1 MVRVSSCVSSSS
13 RALTV
18 NVVTAVFQNSGRIT
32 RLHCRGGTRWFA
44 ERPGSGWIP
53 MEACPGGS
61 AVNLKVNV
69 LPVVSPSVTVSEVG
83 SNVTPP
89 VSSSMVFTDTVTA
102 SSASYS
108 AAPVSSAGVSSS
120 TS

>member
-1 MVRVSSCVSSSS
+1 MSSS
-13 RALTV
+13 AKPLTV
-18 NVVTAVFQNSGRIT
+18 IVHGRFHADGMNEKDQPLPSGRHLEVFSST
-32 RLHCRGGTRWFA
+32 SQGGKSVTH
-44 ERPGSGWIP
+44 
-53 MEACPGGS
+53 ACPGGS
-61 AVNLKVNV
+61 AVSLKVNV

-89 VSSSMVFTDTVTA
+89 VSSSRVFTDTVTA

>member
-1 MVRVSSCVSSSS
+1 MSSSS

-18 NVVTAVFQNSGRIT
+18 TVCLPVFQNCGRIT
-32 RLHCRGGTRWFA
+32 PLHCEGCTLPFA
-44 ERPGSGWIP
+44 ERPESGWIP
-53 MEACPGGS
+53 TETCPGGS
-61 AVNLKVNV
+61 AVSLKVNV

-83 SNVTPP
+83 SNATPP

-108 AAPVSSAGVSSS
+108 AAPVSSWGVSSS